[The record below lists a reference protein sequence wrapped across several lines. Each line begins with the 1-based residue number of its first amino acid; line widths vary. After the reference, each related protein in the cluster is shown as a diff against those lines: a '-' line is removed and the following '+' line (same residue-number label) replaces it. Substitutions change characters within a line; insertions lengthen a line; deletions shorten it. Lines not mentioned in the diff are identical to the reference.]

1 MAKLSS
7 EEKLPLQTS
16 LWETE
21 LRLLRFYENQGFNL
35 IRKTYMPT
43 VDIQSLN
50 DFEPIQYKEQSKIQL
65 ISLKE
70 LTMNSQLRDD
80 LTKITKKTYEDT
92 HQANPPGDFELE
104 KWDKLIHASDTL
116 MELSFIYLGPS
127 QEILAFSFLHEAG
140 ESTAEIGWL
149 GLQHNH
155 EADLLI
161 QLVSL
166 QIKQAKEKGYNYITG
181 EFDSTSPY
189 SMLIYRSFSF
199 PETISWNTYQKEC

>member
-1 MAKLSS
+1 
-7 EEKLPLQTS
+7 
-16 LWETE
+16 
-21 LRLLRFYENQGFNL
+21 
-35 IRKTYMPT
+35 MPT
-43 VDIQSLN
+43 VDIQSII
-50 DFEPIQYKEQSKIQL
+50 DFQLTSYEEQSKIQL

-70 LTMNSQLRDD
+70 LTMNPQLRND

-104 KWDKLIHASDTL
+104 LEKWDKLIHAPDTL

-127 QEILAFSFLHEAG
+127 QEILAFSFLHKAG
-140 ESTAEIGWL
+140 EGTAEIGWV
-149 GLQHNH
+149 GPQRNH

-166 QIKQAKEKGYNYITG
+166 QIKQAAEQGYNYITG

-189 SMLIYRSFSF
+189 SMLIYRNFSF
-199 PETISWNTYQKEC
+199 PKTIGWNTYQRSADHYSPNGTL